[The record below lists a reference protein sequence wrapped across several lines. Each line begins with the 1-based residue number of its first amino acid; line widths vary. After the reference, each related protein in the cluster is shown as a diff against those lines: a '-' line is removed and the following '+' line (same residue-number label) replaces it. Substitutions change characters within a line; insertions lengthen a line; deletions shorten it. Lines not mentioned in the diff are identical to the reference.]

1 MVTRSELLNGMPE
14 LDVVFWIYSRNKKVF
29 DYISPSAD
37 NILETDIDKVSDA
50 SGFRKLVH
58 PEDRISV
65 IRNING
71 GRSGLPDELEY
82 RIITPK
88 GKIKWLKNTSIL
100 ARNNKKNPDTVIGCT
115 YAISRSNDVLPL
127 ITSDLIVK
135 NLPDSFIVIDNRG
148 KVLYKQIGYRERYI
162 LTDKAGD
169 SNDISTVLERPISR
183 KIKEQFKNPANIKN
197 QPFEAGI
204 NIGGKEKRFEFK
216 MSRIHQHA
224 ILVLIRNITE
234 LISKINATGKF
245 FDIAQ
250 QSKELIMIT
259 DVTGNIEYANP
270 AVSVLTGYSNA
281 ELIGK
286 KTSVFKSGKHN
297 DTFYRDLWSTI
308 LKGGNFKSEFNNIK
322 KSGEHYIEEKVIMPL
337 FNTAGHITN
346 FISSGR
352 DVTKERMDE
361 KKANKYKQL
370 AVTLSEKEQKT
381 RTLSLIKSNEIE
393 RRKFAKDIHEGL
405 NQMLSATRANIE
417 SLIANQ
423 VITENEKE
431 KIEFINSMVSEVIQ
445 ELRGISTG
453 LSPNSLY
460 QFGLH
465 AVVKQ
470 VVDKTSGGKGL
481 KISFTS
487 NLAGIRFKNEV
498 EINVY
503 RIIQEAIENLVK
515 HSEAKKADVSLDY
528 TKGTLRVLIKD
539 NGKGIT
545 LNMLKFKKINTFGV
559 LNMEARAK
567 SIGADL
573 KITSKIDKGFS
584 INLSLDTKTTTI

>member
-1 MVTRSELLNGMPE
+1 MIPQIESLYEMSELNI
-14 LDVVFWIYSRNKKVF
+14 VFWVYSKSKKSF
-29 DYISPSAD
+29 KYISPNVS
-37 NILETDIDKVSDA
+37 NVLETNAEKIVDA
-50 SGFRKLVH
+50 SGFRRLVH
-58 PEDRISV
+58 PEDRIKV
-65 IRNING
+65 IKNIGG
-71 GRSGLPDELEY
+71 GRLGLPDELEY
-82 RIITPK
+82 RIITSK
-88 GKIKWLKNTSIL
+88 GKIKWLKNVS
-100 ARNNKKNPDTVIGCT
+100 APVKNGQQNTDTVVGYT
-115 YAISRSNDVLPL
+115 YSVSKNNAVPS
-127 ITSDLIVK
+127 ITGEMIVK

-148 KVLYKQIGYRERYI
+148 KLLYEQVGPREKQIFVDK
-162 LTDKAGD
+162 TDASSDNAMGLHR
-169 SNDISTVLERPISR
+169 VISR
-183 KIKEQFKNPANIKN
+183 KIKEQIKDPALIKRD
-197 QPFEAGI
+197 PFEAEI
-204 NIGGKEKRFEFK
+204 NVGGKEKRFELK
-216 MSRIHQHA
+216 MNRIHDNA
-224 ILVLIRNITE
+224 ILILIRNITE
-234 LISKINATGKF
+234 LISKISSAGKF

-250 QSKELIMIT
+250 QSQELIMIT
-259 DVTGNIEYANP
+259 DVIGNIEYANP
-270 AVSVLTGYSNA
+270 TVSAVTGYSNA

-286 KTSVFKSGKHN
+286 KTSVFKSGKH
-297 DTFYRDLWSTI
+297 DDAFYHDLWSTI
-308 LKGGNFKSEFNNIK
+308 LKGGNFKSEFNNVK
-322 KSGEHYIEEKVIMPL
+322 KNGEHYIEEKVIMPL
-337 FNTAGHITN
+337 FNTKGHITN

-361 KKANKYKQL
+361 KKASKYKQL

-393 RRKFAKDIHEGL
+393 RRKFAKEIHEGL

-465 AVVKQ
+465 ATIKQ
-470 VVDKTSGGKGL
+470 MVSKMSAGKGL
-481 KISFTS
+481 KTTFNS

-498 EINVY
+498 EINIY
-503 RIIQEAIENLVK
+503 RIIQEAIENIVK
-515 HSEAKKADVSLDY
+515 HSGAKKAEIILGY
-528 TKGTLRVLIKD
+528 TEGNLRVLIKD
-539 NGKGIT
+539 NGKGIN

-573 KITSKIDKGFS
+573 KITSKTDKGFS
-584 INLSLDTKTTTI
+584 LNLSLDTKTTTI